1 MPIIAV
7 VLMCVG
13 GAGLLAGLIL
23 FFTSAAWEDPRL
35 ERQMTALFIIGQ
47 FILAVGIAYWL
58 IYLTRLVGQ

>member
-1 MPIIAV
+1 
-7 VLMCVG
+7 MCVG

-35 ERQMTALFIIGQ
+35 ERQMMALFIIGQ
-47 FILAVGIAYWL
+47 FILAIGIAYWL